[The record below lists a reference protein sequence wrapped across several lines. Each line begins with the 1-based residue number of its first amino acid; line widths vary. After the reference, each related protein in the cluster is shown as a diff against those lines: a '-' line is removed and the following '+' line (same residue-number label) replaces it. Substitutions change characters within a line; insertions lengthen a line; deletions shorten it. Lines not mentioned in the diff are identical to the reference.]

1 MHLNLTVAVTMS
13 SKRIHIYII
22 VVITVLSIVGCTGC
36 SETKDGTAGD
46 AGLAGFEQ
54 RMRVADSLFNGMQF
68 RDAYDMYL
76 QLLESK
82 ELEADSE
89 KLLRV
94 LSSLSNTSEL
104 SGHKAEQHKWL
115 QQLLDLAKQTNNTY
129 YQSLA
134 HVTMGQNLYYEGDRE
149 KGIHSVTE
157 AIDLMAKTD
166 RENTDHLI
174 HGYLNMLASM
184 YGAMKDYDDALKTC
198 ERNLQ
203 LTMEG
208 TRWGTAPNQQLID
221 RRMAL
226 AKKASILAQ
235 MGRSASGR
243 LQAKYYQQADSAYAA
258 WKAVQYE
265 GNHTR
270 DYFIVD
276 YMKKR
281 GRFQEA
287 ATIYN
292 DLIQR
297 VRQQGDTLG
306 EMMNTAKWGLAEVYR
321 KMGYCNEAANLYEQV
336 LEIQDTL
343 KSRKAK
349 NSAQELAAVY
359 HEKEQEQTIMQQHAE
374 NNRQRY
380 LLFSVLAVL
389 VGVTVLAVIIIRKN
403 RIISRKNQLLAA
415 QITEAI
421 NYKQKYWDEKWAQE
435 PKPATDSVDLKSL
448 TDEQLFLHINE
459 VVMHERLFLDPS
471 FDRQT
476 VMDRFQL
483 SKERVGAVF
492 SKGSEHVKLNSYILQ
507 LRLEYAAHLLIN
519 DPDRSITQ
527 VAADSGFGSNP
538 YFSDRFRQ
546 HYGMSPTDYRNAAT
560 RSGMA
565 R

>member
-1 MHLNLTVAVTMS
+1 MRRKFYLFIIMIAALTT
-13 SKRIHIYII
+13 
-22 VVITVLSIVGCTGC
+22 GCTGDGDP
-36 SETKDGTAGD
+36 KDAAGRQHD
-46 AGLAGFEQ
+46 AGFYQTLGT
-54 RMRVADSLFNGMQF
+54 ADSLYNCMQF
-68 RDAYDMYL
+68 RDAYKLYL
-76 QLLESK
+76 QLLDNK
-82 ELEADSE
+82 EVQTDSE
-89 KLLRV
+89 KRLNV
-94 LSSLSNTSEL
+94 LNCLCNTSEL
-104 SGHKAEQHKWL
+104 SGHKTEQHKWL
-115 QQLLDLAKQTNNTY
+115 QQLHDLAEQTGNVY

-134 HVTMGQNLYYEGDRE
+134 HITMGQNLFYEGSRD
-149 KGIHSVTE
+149 KGIHGVIE
-157 AIDLMAKTD
+157 GIDLMAKTD
-166 RENTDHLI
+166 RENTDHLT

-184 YGAMKDYDDALKTC
+184 YGAMNDYDNALKTT

-208 TRWGTAPNQQLID
+208 TRWGGAPNQQLID

-226 AKKASILAQ
+226 AKMASVLAQ

-243 LQAKYYQQADSAYAA
+243 LQAKYYQQADSAYEA

-281 GRFQEA
+281 GRYPEA
-287 ATIYN
+287 VTIYN
-292 DLIQR
+292 DLIDR

-321 KMGYCNEAANLYEQV
+321 KMGRYSQAATLYEQV

-349 NSAQELAAVY
+349 NTAQELAAIY
-359 HEKEQEQTIMQQHAE
+359 HEKEQEQTIIEQQAE
-374 NNRQRY
+374 NTRQRY
-380 LLFSVLAVL
+380 LLFCVLAVL

-403 RIISRKNQLLAA
+403 RVISRKNLSLAS

-421 NYKQKYWDEKWAQE
+421 NYKQKYFDEKWAQE

-448 TDEQLFLHINE
+448 TDDQLFLHINE
-459 VVMHERLFLDPS
+459 VVLHEHLFLDPN
-471 FDRQT
+471 FGRQSI
-476 VMDRFQL
+476 MDRFQL

-492 SKGSEHVKLNSYILQ
+492 SQGSDYVRLNKYILQ
-507 LRLEYAAHLLIN
+507 LRLEYAAHMLIN

-527 VAADSGFGSNP
+527 VATDSGFGSNP

>member
-1 MHLNLTVAVTMS
+1 MQKAIYLFSLIIAVLMT
-13 SKRIHIYII
+13 
-22 VVITVLSIVGCTGC
+22 GCTG
-36 SETKDGTAGD
+36 SGGQKDATGLSYD
-46 AGLAGFEQ
+46 AGFAKT
-54 RMRVADSLFNGMQF
+54 MSVADSLYNCMQF
-68 RDAYDMYL
+68 RDAYKLYL
-76 QLLESK
+76 QLLNSK
-82 ELEADSE
+82 ETEGDSE
-89 KLLRV
+89 KRLSV
-94 LSSLSNTSEL
+94 LNALSNTSEL
-104 SGHKAEQHKWL
+104 AGHKVEQYKWL

-134 HVTMGQNLYYEGDRE
+134 HVTMGQNLFYEGDRE
-149 KGIHSVTE
+149 KGIHGVTE

-184 YGAMKDYDDALKTC
+184 YGAMKDYDHALKTN

-203 LTMEG
+203 LTIDG
-208 TRWGTAPNQQLID
+208 TRWGAAPAQQLID

-226 AKKASILAQ
+226 AKMASVLAQ
-235 MGRSASGR
+235 MGRSATGS
-243 LQAKYYQQADSAYAA
+243 QQKMYYQQADSAYAA
-258 WKAVQYE
+258 WKAIEYE

-281 GRFQEA
+281 GRYQEA

-292 DLIQR
+292 DLIDR

-306 EMMNTAKWGLAEVYR
+306 EMMNTTKWGLAEVYR
-321 KMGYCNEAANLYEQV
+321 KMGRYSQAADLYEQV

-374 NNRQRY
+374 NTRQRY
-380 LLFSVLAVL
+380 LLFIVLAVL
-389 VGVTVLAVIIIRKN
+389 VGVIVLAVVIIRKN

-421 NYKQKYWDEKWAQE
+421 NYKQKYWDEKWAQTQ
-435 PKPATDSVDLKSL
+435 AQAQASAAGSNDLRAL

-459 VVMHERLFLDPS
+459 VVMKERLFLDPN
-471 FDRQT
+471 FDRQAI
-476 VMDRFQL
+476 MDRFQL

-519 DPDRSITQ
+519 EPERTVAQI
-527 VAADSGFGSNP
+527 AADCGFGSSP

-546 HYGMSPTDYRNAAT
+546 HYGMSPTDFRTEAAK
-560 RSGMA
+560 SGMI

>member
-1 MHLNLTVAVTMS
+1 MT
-13 SKRIHIYII
+13 
-22 VVITVLSIVGCTGC
+22 GCTG
-36 SETKDGTAGD
+36 SGGQQDTTEFSHD
-46 AGLAGFEQ
+46 ADFAKT
-54 RMRVADSLFNGMQF
+54 MSTADSLYNCMQF
-68 RDAYDMYL
+68 RNAYKLYL
-76 QLLESK
+76 QLLGSK
-82 ELEADSE
+82 EVKTDSE
-89 KLLRV
+89 KRLNV
-94 LSSLSNTSEL
+94 LYALSNASEL
-104 SGHKAEQHKWL
+104 AGHKAEQNKWL
-115 QQLLDLAKQTNNTY
+115 KQLLDLAKQTGNDY
-129 YQSLA
+129 YHSLA
-134 HVTMGQNLYYEGDRE
+134 HITMGQNIFYEGDHE
-149 KGIHSVTE
+149 KGIHDVTE

-166 RENTDHLI
+166 IDVTDHLI
-174 HGYLNMLASM
+174 HSYLNMLASM
-184 YGAMKDYDDALKTC
+184 YGAMKDYDNALKTN

-208 TRWGTAPNQQLID
+208 TRWGSAPSQQLID

-226 AKKASILAQ
+226 AKKASVLAE
-235 MGRSASGR
+235 MGRSASGS
-243 LQAKYYQQADSAYAA
+243 LQRQYYQRADSAYDA
-258 WKAVQYE
+258 WKAVEYE

-281 GRFQEA
+281 GRYQEA

-292 DLIQR
+292 DLIER

-321 KMGYCNEAANLYEQV
+321 KMGYSSQAANLYEQV

-343 KSRKAK
+343 KNRKAI

-359 HEKEQEQTIMQQHAE
+359 HEKEQEQTIIQQQAE
-374 NNRQRY
+374 NTRQRY
-380 LLFSVLAVL
+380 LLFCVLAVL

-403 RIISRKNQLLAA
+403 RVISRKNQLLAS

-421 NYKQKYWDEKWAQE
+421 SYKQKYFDEKWAKE
-435 PKPATDSVDLKSL
+435 PKPAADSVDLKSL

-459 VVMHERLFLDPS
+459 VVLHEHLFLDPN
-471 FDRQT
+471 FGRQAI
-476 VMDRFQL
+476 MDRFQL

-492 SKGSEHVKLNSYILQ
+492 SQGSDYIRLNKYILQ

-519 DPDRSITQ
+519 DPNRSITQ
-527 VAADSGFGSNP
+527 IATDCGFGSNP

-546 HYGMSPTDYRNAAT
+546 HYGMSPSDYRTAAT
-560 RSGMA
+560 RSGMT